1 MEAELGGAT
10 EEAAPGPDGAW
21 VGRGGAGPQSG
32 VAGRASSVPL
42 PWDECS
48 GEGSMQ
54 QTAWAPSAR
63 YVEPAVHWGH
73 LGAAPRTWSLAPLVE
88 GWFEHPWPSSWN

>member
-1 MEAELGGAT
+1 MEAELGGAA

-48 GEGSMQ
+48 GEGSVQ

-63 YVEPAVHWGH
+63 DVEP
-73 LGAAPRTWSLAPLVE
+73 LGSLGGSSPYLVP
-88 GWFEHPWPSSWN
+88 GIPCGGLV